1 MGSGVSCCC
10 GGKSVDVI
18 ATNTDARP
26 WMRDEAS
33 GPGDETASTSSTE
46 SLTVGHWLLPLLSSY
61 LFLIS

>member
-26 WMRDEAS
+26 WMKDEAT
-33 GPGDETASTSSTE
+33 GPDDETSSSTE
-46 SLTVGHWLLPLLSSY
+46 SLTVGHSRLPFLSSC
-61 LFLIS
+61 LF